1 VNSVKSCEARKGVD
15 LKQVFIGIALV
26 LLVSGFGNYLNN
38 TSSKLSLYLIT
49 GTLFG
54 YILTRSRFGFAGGI
68 KRVYITGDGSLTR
81 ALLIMF
87 GITIIATAGIHWHA
101 VSSGADV
108 IPGISGVKALDFG
121 TIVGGFLFGI
131 GMMLAGGCASGTLTD
146 LGEGAVRALIVL
158 PFFCVGA
165 VMGHGS
171 RYIFDQSSLS
181 NISTKIYL
189 PNIFGYVGAVLV
201 SFLFL
206 IILYTITRK
215 YESFRKKEG
224 FYDDEAFEEFEKPL
238 AQEEN
243 FKLFSYNTY
252 HRIFVERWSFLV
264 GSLFLAMIFIFTIN
278 TTGKSWGVTS
288 AFTTWGVA
296 LLKTF
301 GISLSSP
308 AFESVVKTVDKG
320 LLNDPGSVRNIGTIL
335 GASIAFLLAGR
346 FKIDKDFNL
355 KDMALYIL
363 GGLLMGFGARFA
375 KGCNIGALYAAIS
388 NFSIHGWGFLVALSL
403 GGIVGLKA
411 FEGKINIIPE
421 NRYKRKK

>member
-1 VNSVKSCEARKGVD
+1 MNSVNSCEARKGID
-15 LKQVFIGIALV
+15 LKQVSIGIALV
-26 LLVSGFGNYLNN
+26 VLLSAFGTYLNN

-49 GTLFG
+49 GILFG

-68 KRVYITGDGSLTR
+68 KRIYVTGDGSLTR

-101 VSSGADV
+101 ASSGAEV
-108 IPGISGVKALDFG
+108 IPGISGVKSLDLA
-121 TIVGGFLFGI
+121 TIIGGFLFGV

-158 PFFCVGA
+158 PFFCIGA
-165 VMGHGS
+165 VFGHGS
-171 RYIFDQSSLS
+171 RYVFDKSSLS
-181 NISTKIYL
+181 DFSTKIYL
-189 PNIFGYVGAVLV
+189 PHIFGYIGAVLV

-238 AQEEN
+238 AQEED

-301 GISLSSP
+301 GISLNSP
-308 AFESVVKTVDKG
+308 AFEGVVKTVNKG
-320 LLNDPGSVRNIGTIL
+320 LLNDPGSVRNLGTIF

-346 FKIDKDFNL
+346 FKLDKDFKT
-355 KDMALYIL
+355 KDVMLYIL

-388 NFSIHGWGFLVALSL
+388 NFSIHGWGFLIALSL